1 MTDARP
7 IITIKNLKVNATL
20 SEETTCYSA
29 TIYVDGKKF
38 GETGND
44 GHGGCDRIL
53 SCAPGVTRA
62 DFAALDDRI
71 AATYPRIIYGEDK
84 TDLGPCN
91 LEWLVSGLIED
102 AEWVRD
108 YRRAVKGKVLFT
120 VPGETG
126 VSQIKVK
133 PPHTEAQY
141 LAHIAQKYP
150 GAVIL
155 NALPEDEAV
164 KLFREN
170 VKVR

>member
-1 MTDARP
+1 MTPDKP
-7 IITIKNLKVNATL
+7 VITIKNLKVNDTL

-29 TIYVDGKKF
+29 TIYVDGVKF

-62 DFAALDDRI
+62 DFDKLDERI
-71 AATYPRIIYGEDK
+71 AATYPRIVHDG

-102 AEWVRD
+102 AQWAKD
-108 YRRAVKGKVLFT
+108 FRRAAKGKVLMIT
-120 VPGETG
+120 PGEKG
-126 VSQIKVK
+126 VSSLKVK
-133 PPHTEAQY
+133 PPHTLAQY
-141 LAHIAQKYP
+141 IAHARTRWP
-150 GAVIL
+150 GSTIL
-155 NALPEDEAV
+155 NDLPEDEAV

-170 VKVR
+170 VTVR